1 MDPVPPKLILADDD
15 GIIRELYGRHL
26 RDAGYQVIPAR
37 DGEEAIELAQREK
50 PQIIVMD
57 IHMPATSGLTALR
70 RLQSDEAT
78 KAIPVIMITSAA
90 DHRACAEYAQ
100 AGNATAFMTKPFSPK
115 QLLAEIQKA
124 LKPTA
129 ASAA

>member
-1 MDPVPPKLILADDD
+1 MAAETYKVILADDD

-26 RDAGYQVIPAR
+26 TQAGYQVIPAR
-37 DGEEAIELAQREK
+37 DGEEAVELAQREK

-57 IHMPATSGLTALR
+57 IHMPATTGLTALR
-70 RLQSDEAT
+70 RLQGDEAT

-90 DHRACAEYAQ
+90 DHQACAEYAQ
-100 AGNATAFMTKPFSPK
+100 ACNATAFLTKPFSPK
-115 QLLAEIQKA
+115 QLLAEILKA
-124 LKPTA
+124 LKSTA